1 MLVHCKD
8 CKKSNFLLH
17 KLEPCCRNLLS
28 KSDKDI
34 IQNREKINQKL
45 IMKQKRSLDMSF
57 RGHSITSGEDEGGL
71 GG

>member
-1 MLVHCKD
+1 MMLVHCKD

-34 IQNREKINQKL
+34 IQNREKIDKKINREAEKS
-45 IMKQKRSLDMSF
+45 R
-57 RGHSITSGEDEGGL
+57 HVT
-71 GG
+71 